1 MPFLRRSSFKNP
13 SYIYHCLTSPGHCQ
27 LMKETMPAKYDPNDP
42 KMYPNPSFGLSIW
55 GPLVPASDCKK
66 CIYSLCGLQI
76 AGGLYLF
83 WKPGRGP
90 TVAGS
95 TRTWPRRLLRTG
107 AILSGMYLMGL
118 AGLELVRLQLRKDPW
133 AEDAKVARM
142 RAVKAGKAPNFWLG
156 PTGYQAIDYSEW
168 RRRVEA
174 DLKRAEIVGSRV
186 EATKNV
192 YSELREKNRETAN
205 HVLQELQKENE
216 SKFQSGVTEH
226 LTPDP
231 EWDILEPW
239 ERLSEETDIVVRLV
253 IHSRVEAAADPKSGT
268 GTGLADSSSSSSSGS
283 PVQHET

>member
-1 MPFLRRSSFKNP
+1 MISSHWFHHL
-13 SYIYHCLTSPGHCQ
+13 YLLHTSPSIAFYSQ
-27 LMKETMPAKYDPNDP
+27 ATMPAKYDPNDA

-76 AGGLYLF
+76 TGGLYLF

-90 TVAGS
+90 AAPGS
-95 TRTWPRRLLRTG
+95 TRIWPRRLLRTG
-107 AILSGMYLMGL
+107 SILGGIYLMGL

-133 AEDAKVARM
+133 AEDAKIARM
-142 RAVKAGKAPNFWLG
+142 RAVKAGKTPNFWLG
-156 PTGYQAIDYSEW
+156 PTGYQAIDYAEW

-192 YSELREKNRETAN
+192 YSELREKNRETAKQI
-205 HVLQELQKENE
+205 LDELKKENE
-216 SKFQSGVTEH
+216 PKFKSGVTEH

-253 IHSRVEAAADPKSGT
+253 IHSRVDADLKT
-268 GTGLADSSSSSSSGS
+268 GQEPEFSSS
-283 PVQHET
+283 PKQLKAA